1 MIPEEMFI
9 YDTDCTDEPMFDRGF
24 TGHEHLYAFGLIN
37 MNGRVYD
44 PLMSSFLSPDNYVQD
59 QTLAGIA
66 LNWYDFEARMYDP
79 TIGRFMQTDPKA
91 EKYFNVSPYTYCL
104 NNPLILTDPSGQE
117 TEEVETDDWIY
128 DIARDEYVWDET
140 VKGIES
146 TPEGFEYVGPT
157 LNDVGKHFSEV
168 HPLRVYFNPC
178 GF

>member
-1 MIPEEMFI
+1 MNTATATYRRRNRI
-9 YDTDCTDEPMFDRGF
+9 YEP
-24 TGHEHLYAFGLIN
+24 
-37 MNGRVYD
+37 
-44 PLMSSFLSPDNYVQD
+44 VQD
-59 QTLAGIA
+59 
-66 LNWYDFEARMYDP
+66 P
-79 TIGRFMQTDPKA
+79 TSQQG
-91 EKYFNVSPYTYCL
+91 FNRYAYCFY
-104 NNPLILTDPSGQE
+104 NPLILTDPSGQE